1 MDEYNETWMIVG
13 TWWTQADMAE
23 SWWRSG
29 GLHAQRD
36 CGPYTHHDH
45 LRPVHD
51 AVSVAAVAGQDTPAT
66 AGTGV
71 VRKRHTDR
79 GTDRDFHHHHHHT
92 TTASC
97 GTSEDKLVVT
107 REACR

>member
-1 MDEYNETWMIVG
+1 MDEYNEMWMIVG

-51 AVSVAAVAGQDTPAT
+51 VVSAAAAAGQDTPAT
-66 AGTGV
+66 LWVLVLSVSRVRTGTRAGA
-71 VRKRHTDR
+71 
-79 GTDRDFHHHHHHT
+79 T
-92 TTASC
+92 TTIIRRQRAAGHERISL
-97 GTSEDKLVVT
+97 S
-107 REACR
+107 